1 MIDESYI
8 YKLANNLT
16 TKDFEKAIFD
26 LKYEFPLHQDIT
38 EEFFPYCQGKTGYC
52 WLEAM
57 LQCISLYKKN
67 ETKENFLFDDKY
79 LMFFDKLEKANL
91 FFENIIS
98 NIAED
103 VKGKNNSYIL
113 HNAMTD
119 RGQWQMG
126 VNLIRK
132 YGLVLK
138 NDTANITPKKTV
150 ELNIYISYLL
160 RMGAYEIR
168 QKHDSDIDGNIILLN
183 EIKDKIIQNI
193 FDVLVAFYGKQYEK
207 IDLPTYE
214 NMNPVEFSKKKIKFP
229 FHEFVS
235 VYPTENM
242 TSTETEMYFDGNI
255 YEYERNKFLGVS
267 NEMFGQLLES
277 QIKYYG
283 FCWCSGDFGKF
294 YIKKYKL
301 LDDSYFANDEKMGNN
316 KIMNFNRTMAF
327 DYHIAGVTH
336 AVVLTRKNYDY
347 YVYDS
352 SFKDDAGAACWVSKS
367 WINKYLLQVVVH
379 KKYLNGV
386 VDITR
391 VQEYP
396 WDFFGV

>member
-1 MIDESYI
+1 MIDENTI
-8 YKLANNLT
+8 HKLANNLT
-16 TKDFEKAIFD
+16 TKDFGKAIFD
-26 LKYEFPLHQDIT
+26 LKHEFSVHQDIT

-98 NIAED
+98 NIAEN
-103 VKGKNNSYIL
+103 VTGKNNSYIL

-138 NDTANITPKKTV
+138 NNTANISPRKTV

-168 QKHDSDIDGNIILLN
+168 QQYDSDIDVNIVLLN
-183 EIKDKIIQNI
+183 EIKDRIMQNI
-193 FDVLVAFYGKQYEK
+193 FDVLVAFYGNQHEK

-214 NMNPVEFSKKKIKFP
+214 NMNPIEFSEKKIQFP
-229 FHEFVS
+229 FREFVS
-235 VYPTENM
+235 VYPTEDKALI
-242 TSTETEMYFDGNI
+242 ETEMYFDGNI

-267 NEMFGQLLES
+267 NEMFERLLEN
-277 QIKYYG
+277 QIEHYG

-294 YIKKYKL
+294 YIKKYRL
-301 LDDSYFANDEKMGNN
+301 LDDSYFASNEKMEYN
-316 KIMNFNRTMAF
+316 KIMSFNRTMAL
-327 DYHIAGVTH
+327 DYHMAGLTH
-336 AVVLTRKNYDY
+336 AVVLTKKNFDY

-352 SFKDDAGAACWVSKS
+352 SFTDDVGAACWISKS
-367 WINKYLLQVVVH
+367 WLNKYLLQVVVH
-379 KKYLNGV
+379 KKYLKGL